1 MGEGWDLLG
10 FSRGWRLRRFVFSD
24 TLTFVFFFFQSFVF
38 FPCVLAQ
45 MFFYRASSDFP
56 GAQMFFFR
64 ASSFLRRRRKCFF
77 LEPRFCVFIR
87 LAAVYAFLRNLLQF
101 TVFYA
106 ENKTA
111 GPPKWLV

>member
-24 TLTFVFFFFQSFVF
+24 TLIFFWVYFFLCSFVF

-56 GAQMFFFR
+56 GAQMFFLEPRHFC
-64 ASSFLRRRRKCFF
+64 AGGANVF

-87 LAAVYAFLRNLLQF
+87 LAAVPTLEK
-101 TVFYA
+101 VHS
-106 ENKTA
+106 
-111 GPPKWLV
+111 